1 MHSFILCAEFFG
13 GPAARESQ
21 IPSAVLQGAMIVI
34 LWAFTLFHVAVGLA
48 SLGLALR
55 LLTPQERAHWR
66 SPLALLVA
74 EFLCWIYPIAAFVAA
89 KSAWAAY
96 ATGHHHAIPMLLAPI
111 LWLVLM
117 GLLFAIVDF
126 AEDGVLGNARQEN

>member
-1 MHSFILCAEFFG
+1 M
-13 GPAARESQ
+13 
-21 IPSAVLQGAMIVI
+21 VVI

-55 LLTPQERAHWR
+55 LLTPYERAHWR
-66 SPLALLVA
+66 SPAALLVA

-126 AEDGVLGNARQEN
+126 AEDGVLGNARQERVN

>member
-1 MHSFILCAEFFG
+1 
-13 GPAARESQ
+13 
-21 IPSAVLQGAMIVI
+21 MIVI

-48 SLGLALR
+48 SLGLAVR

-66 SPLALLVA
+66 SQSALLVA
-74 EFLCWIYPIAAFVAA
+74 EFLCWIYPIAAFVGA
-89 KSAWAAY
+89 KSAWTAY
-96 ATGHHHAIPMLLAPI
+96 AAGQHHAIPMLLAPI

-126 AEDGVLGNARQEN
+126 AEDGVLGNARQERGSN